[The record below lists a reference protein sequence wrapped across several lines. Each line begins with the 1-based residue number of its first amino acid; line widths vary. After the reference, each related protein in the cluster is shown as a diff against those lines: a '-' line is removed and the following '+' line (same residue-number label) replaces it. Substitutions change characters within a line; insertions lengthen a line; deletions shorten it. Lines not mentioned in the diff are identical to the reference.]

1 MNKYDGLP
9 DIDLTVQDTF
19 ETSDVDDSSD
29 GESDVPQSTDEIDYS
44 TVNTMD
50 ATVKFET
57 TTTKPNFLGSIVAD
71 LATSGYNGTETV
83 DEKLARIA
91 RELDELRLQ
100 NTTTEQ
106 TITANSL
113 ETIVSDLKYNDY
125 GQRLNK
131 LLEAMEQSHNVGDE
145 NRSVAEPT
153 SVGTARGSVSGSVS
167 RGAVP
172 ESAILLLESKISKLE
187 HTIGLD
193 LTQNKSV
200 ANTVA
205 DLSRKINIVHNP
217 EYSIDKVSAKIEQIN
232 QHYDTL
238 INKSKL
244 FDIEEVVPPVSQETK
259 IDELYANLVHFESIN
274 KTVPMILRRLKS
286 LNTIHHDL
294 GHTVTTVGQID
305 GVINDIK
312 MDLAKWNTSL
322 STVQKKLDA
331 YETDAAANHDFVT
344 KKLDELTQRLGKVP
358 HSKT

>member
-29 GESDVPQSTDEIDYS
+29 GECVAPQSTDEIDYS

-57 TTTKPNFLGSIVAD
+57 MTAKPDFLGSIVAG
-71 LATSGYNGTETV
+71 LATSGYNATETV

-100 NTTTEQ
+100 NTTAEQ
-106 TITANSL
+106 TSTANSL
-113 ETIVSDLKYNDY
+113 EAAVSDLKYNDY

-131 LLEAMEQSHNVGDE
+131 LLDVVERSHGTSENQSVT
-145 NRSVAEPT
+145 EPT
-153 SVGTARGSVSGSVS
+153 FGASGAVPRGT
-167 RGAVP
+167 VP
-172 ESAILLLESKISKLE
+172 ESALLLLESKISKLE
-187 HTIGLD
+187 LTIGLD
-193 LTQNKSV
+193 LSQTKSV
-200 ANTVA
+200 ASTVA
-205 DLSRKINIVHNP
+205 DLSRKINIIHNP
-217 EYSIDKVSAKIEQIN
+217 EYTIDKVSAKIEQIN

-244 FDIEEVVPPVSQETK
+244 FDIELLPPVSQETK
-259 IDELYANLVHFESIN
+259 IDELYANLAHFESIN

-305 GVINDIK
+305 AVINDIK
-312 MDLAKWNTSL
+312 LDFAKWNTSL
-322 STVQKKLDA
+322 STVQEKLHA
-331 YETDAAANHDFVT
+331 YETDAAANHDAVT
-344 KKLDELTQRLGKVP
+344 KKLDELAQRLAKVP
-358 HSKT
+358 Q